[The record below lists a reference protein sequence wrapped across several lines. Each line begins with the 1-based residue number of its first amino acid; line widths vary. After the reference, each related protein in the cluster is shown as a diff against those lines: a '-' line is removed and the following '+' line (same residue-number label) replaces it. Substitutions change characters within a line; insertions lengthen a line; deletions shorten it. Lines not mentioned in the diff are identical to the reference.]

1 MDAAEL
7 ADRFGLGRARK
18 LSDGPVARGRQGEVW
33 RLETADGRWAVKV
46 PFHES
51 GEDQVRASTRF
62 QEAACA
68 AGVPAPAVRRTADG
82 CVFARVGGRQVRVYE
97 WVDLEAPD
105 PGMDPVLVGA
115 AVAAIHRVL
124 VPAGGQVDPWYT
136 APVGAHGWDR
146 LVERLRAAGAPFAG
160 RLAALR
166 DELVAL
172 ESWLEQPV
180 TVQTC
185 HRDLWADN
193 ILPAAQGGVCVIDWE
208 NSGPAD
214 PGQEL
219 ACVLFEFGR
228 SDPGRARALMSAYAA
243 GGGPATIARPGHF
256 SMLIAQLGHIA
267 EIAALDWL
275 EPNVRNPDRAGA
287 AAWIGEMLDEPHTRE
302 VLGALLHAVS
312 GTTRPT
318 PPWLPGQQD
327 AGRTGS

>member
-7 ADRFGLGRARK
+7 ADRFGLGRARE

-33 RLETADGRWAVKV
+33 RLETVDGRWAVKV

-51 GEDQVRASTRF
+51 GEDRVRASTRF

-68 AGVPAPAVRRTADG
+68 AGVPVPAVRRATDG
-82 CVFARVGGRQVRVYE
+82 RVLARVGGRQVRVYE
-97 WVDLEAPD
+97 WIDLDAPD
-105 PGMDPVLVGA
+105 PGVDPVLVGA
-115 AVAAIHRVL
+115 AVAAIHRVV
-124 VPAGGQVDPWYT
+124 VPAGGQLDPWYI
-136 APVGAHGWDR
+136 APVGAPAWDR
-146 LVERLRAAGAPFAG
+146 LIERLRQAGAPFAG

-172 ESWLEQPV
+172 ESWLEQPA
-180 TVQTC
+180 TLRTC

-193 ILPAAQGGVCVIDWE
+193 ILRTAQGGVCVIDWE

-228 SDPGRARALMSAYAA
+228 SDPGRARALMSAYVA
-243 GGGPATIARPGHF
+243 GSGPATVARPGDF

-267 EIAALDWL
+267 EIAATDWL

-287 AAWIGEMLDEPHTRE
+287 AAWISEVLDEPHTRE
-302 VLGALLHAVS
+302 VLCALLHAVS
-312 GTTRPT
+312 GTTP
-318 PPWLPGQQD
+318 PGQP
-327 AGRTGS
+327 GP